1 MKKQLDIEHTCQCNN
16 SIPEEWHVR
25 VCGLA
30 CVKMILGHRKIKNSL
45 LDLLNEGQSIGAYNP
60 SIGWDH
66 NGLVRLLR
74 NHGVSAYS
82 QEFRS
87 VEIDIESGEMNR
99 NPIEDEFVEKGLK
112 KIRESIDNNNP
123 VMVSVFPGFGDNNS
137 PHLVLITGYNE
148 EGLFFHDPD
157 NSKGEI
163 KKAYPI
169 SREHFLRF
177 WRLLGIFIDD

>member
-1 MKKQLDIEHTCQCNN
+1 MKKQLDIKHTCQCNE
-16 SIPEEWHVR
+16 SIPKEWHVR

-30 CVKMILGHRKIKNSL
+30 CVKMILDYRKIESSL

-74 NHGVSAYS
+74 NHEISAYP

-87 VEIDIESGEMNR
+87 VEVDIDSGEMR
-99 NPIEDEFVEKGLK
+99 DSSREGGLIEKGLE

-123 VMVSVFPGFGDNNS
+123 VIISVSSGFGNNNS

-148 EGLFFHDPD
+148 EGFFFHDPD
-157 NSKGEI
+157 NSSGEI
-163 KKAYPI
+163 KKACPL
-169 SREHFLRF
+169 SRDRFLMF
-177 WRLLGIFIDD
+177 WRLFGIFID